1 MRRKCIVIASAV
13 LAALTAGAVSASAA
27 ETPHYM
33 GDVNG
38 NGSVEIT
45 DVTAIQQHAGGSR
58 PLDEIARVLAD
69 VNEDNTVDVID
80 ATLLQLAAADL
91 YQLPHAGKTWHE
103 AVYEYIDH
111 PVGTEQVWV
120 VDQEATSYEEPIYE
134 WKTCS
139 ICKGCGIDV
148 GNDVMTRDERLG
160 HMVMHHDNGEPT
172 GYYDEQRQIQVGT
185 KTVEVPEKGHYEE
198 KVVKEAYTEKK
209 PVKEA
214 GWY

>member
-134 WKTCS
+134 TRYGYY
-139 ICKGCGIDV
+139 CKGCGMEV
-148 GNDVMTRDERLG
+148 GNNVMTAEERRD
-160 HMVMHHDNGEPT
+160 HMGDHHDNGEPT
-172 GYYDEQRQIQVGT
+172 GYYGEQRQIQIGT
-185 KTVEVPEKGHYEE
+185 KTVEVPEKGHYETRD
-198 KVVKEAYTEKK
+198 VKEAYTEKK
-209 PVKEA
+209 LVKEA

>member
-58 PLDEIARVLAD
+58 LLDDIARVLAD

-120 VDQEATSYEEPIYE
+120 WDKEPTTREEPVYE
-134 WKTCS
+134 WKE
-139 ICKGCGIDV
+139 IAVCKGCGARVDN
-148 GNDVMTRDERLG
+148 GVMTRDERLD
-160 HMVMHHDNGEPT
+160 HMGDHHDNGEPT
-172 GYYDEQRQIQVGT
+172 GYYSDYVEIQVGT
-185 KTVEVPEKGHYEE
+185 KNVDVPGEGHYETRD
-198 KVVKEAYTEKK
+198 VKEAYTEKK